1 METIIGLGGKDRR
14 DGRGWVLDNVFIER
28 RWRSMKYEDACL
40 NAYCDGQVLHEGMD
54 KHFELFNQKG
64 YIMGLTP
71 ESR

>member
-1 METIIGLGGKDRR
+1 
-14 DGRGWVLDNVFIER
+14 
-28 RWRSMKYEDACL
+28 MKYEDACL